1 MCEQGQCL
9 DWKSNTGLSSCQT
22 GMNTKT
28 CTLCEGGDGV
38 ARLLLALQEAVLW
51 LGGDLIDQLFIVGVR
66 VHGQQLPLCDQVGG
80 LTGDQTSR
88 NNRNY
93 CKVITVSL

>member
-1 MCEQGQCL
+1 MCEQGGRATPASAL
-9 DWKSNTGLSSCQT
+9 VRREQT
-22 GMNTKT
+22 QRHSP

-51 LGGDLIDQLFIVGVR
+51 LGGDLIDQLFIVGVW

-80 LTGDQTSR
+80 LTEDQTSR

-93 CKVITVSL
+93 